1 MDDLG
6 YVEKALDKITI
17 YAQNDIL
24 PGKNLILTYETAQT
38 PLNQRKVKPL
48 PYISIGQRVES
59 RFQKGISLA
68 QWFVAGLNTSYQYV
82 RL

>member
-59 RFQKGISLA
+59 RF
-68 QWFVAGLNTSYQYV
+68 
-82 RL
+82 

>member
-82 RL
+82 